1 MWQKTQEFV
10 DWGCTGNHLT
20 SLEAG
25 RAQQNGLSQPSD
37 QPHLSRGTCRPDR
50 PHLWLVQL
58 QGRKTSTEYPTP
70 TPVTYSHSH
79 THTHKHPTIANF
91 SRACLVCK
99 DRAWMATVFC
109 GSEKHCP
116 HHPAHITHLRLT
128 SEGKRRERGRLSPEL
143 PKVA

>member
-25 RAQQNGLSQPSD
+25 RAQRNGLSQPFD

-70 TPVTYSHSH
+70 TPVTHSHSH
-79 THTHKHPTIANF
+79 THTSTPPLPT
-91 SRACLVCK
+91 SLVH
-99 DRAWMATVFC
+99 AWFARIGPGWPQYFVVVR
-109 GSEKHCP
+109 KHCP
-116 HHPAHITHLRLT
+116 RHPAHITHLRLT